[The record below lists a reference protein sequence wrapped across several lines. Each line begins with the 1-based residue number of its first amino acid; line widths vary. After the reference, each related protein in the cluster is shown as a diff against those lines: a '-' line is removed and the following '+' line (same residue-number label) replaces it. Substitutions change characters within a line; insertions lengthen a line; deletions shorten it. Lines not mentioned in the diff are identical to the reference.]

1 MRSEVYVELNVGLW
15 TQTEDVHGSG
25 GANVGLWT
33 QIEDVHGSGG
43 ANVGLWTQTED
54 VHGLGGAPH
63 QFNTLNECKEACIND
78 IGCVAIDWEPSNVG
92 YECWTLSTS
101 ATSPTT
107 AAGFITHYALNRDAV
122 GETIFPLYTPRLGC
136 F

>member
-1 MRSEVYVELNVGLW
+1 MFEQFAQGCTRNRGGLGLGSSCLDKIPVLVYIELNVGSW
-15 TQTEDVHGSG
+15 TQTEDVHGWG
-25 GANVGLWT
+25 GV
-33 QIEDVHGSGG
+33 
-43 ANVGLWTQTED
+43 
-54 VHGLGGAPH
+54 PH
-63 QFNTLNECKEACIND
+63 HFCALNECKEACINN

-92 YECWTLSTS
+92 YECWILSTS